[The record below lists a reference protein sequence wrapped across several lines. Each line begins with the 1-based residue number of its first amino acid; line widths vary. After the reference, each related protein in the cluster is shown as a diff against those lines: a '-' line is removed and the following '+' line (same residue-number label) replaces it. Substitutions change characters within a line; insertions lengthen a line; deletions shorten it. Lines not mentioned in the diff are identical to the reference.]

1 MKQQHEFELIIN
13 AQINFLF
20 FFSGYTF
27 FVPTDKAFK
36 EVGLGSKPDFYLSKG
51 EGLKLLLNHFVPVR
65 LYDRDFINGHQFK
78 TLGGKT
84 IHVKREGGNVT
95 INDADIVESEVF
107 VYNLG
112 TMYYIDK
119 VLFIT
124 KEDIPL
130 VTEAF
135 EPESSTAWTS
145 ELPHDV
151 EALPSELT
159 EESGT
164 LPDILLEPDSD
175 SPSED
180 IDTVISTTANR
191 PGRTEEN
198 TDGTYS
204 PSEFTTGYEEHI
216 LSEGTTTEM
225 PENQNSSTGTPY
237 SSTPLK

>member
-1 MKQQHEFELIIN
+1 
-13 AQINFLF
+13 
-20 FFSGYTF
+20 
-27 FVPTDKAFK
+27 VPTDKAFK
-36 EVGLGSKPDFYLSKG
+36 EVGLASKPDSYLSNG
-51 EGLKLLLNHFVPVR
+51 EGLKLLLNHLVPVR
-65 LYDRDFINGHQFK
+65 LYNRDLINGQQFK

-84 IHVKREGGNVT
+84 IHVKREGGNAT
-95 INDADIVESEVF
+95 INDANIVESEVF

-124 KEDIPL
+124 KDDIPL
-130 VTEAF
+130 VTEAT

-175 SPSED
+175 SLSED
-180 IDTVISTTANR
+180 NVTVISTTVNR
-191 PGRTEEN
+191 PEGRTEEN
-198 TDGTYS
+198 SSGTHS
-204 PSEFTTGYEEHI
+204 PFEFTTGYEEYLLH
-216 LSEGTTTEM
+216 EGTTTEM
-225 PENQNSSTGTPY
+225 PENLNSSTGTSY
-237 SSTPLK
+237 SSTKL

>member
-1 MKQQHEFELIIN
+1 
-13 AQINFLF
+13 
-20 FFSGYTF
+20 
-27 FVPTDKAFK
+27 VPTDKAFK
-36 EVGLGSKPDFYLSKG
+36 EVGLGNKPDSYLSKG
-51 EGLKLLLNHFVPVR
+51 EGLKLLINHFVPVR
-65 LYDRDFINGHQFK
+65 LYEGDLINGQQFK

-84 IHVKREGGNVT
+84 IHVKRQGGNAT
-95 INDADIVESEVF
+95 INDANIVESEVF

-124 KEDIPL
+124 KDDIPL
-130 VTEAF
+130 VTEAT

-175 SPSED
+175 SLSED
-180 IDTVISTTANR
+180 NDTVISTTANR
-191 PGRTEEN
+191 PEGRNEEN
-198 TDGTYS
+198 SSGTYS
-204 PSEFTTGYEEHI
+204 TLEFTTGYEEYVQY
-216 LSEGTTTEM
+216 EGTSTEL
-225 PENQNSSTGTPY
+225 PANQNSSFGTSY
-237 SSTPLK
+237 SSTPFK

>member
-1 MKQQHEFELIIN
+1 M
-13 AQINFLF
+13 
-20 FFSGYTF
+20 
-27 FVPTDKAFK
+27 PTDKAFK

-51 EGLKLLLNHFVPVR
+51 EGLKLLLNHFVPAR
-65 LYDRDFINGHQFK
+65 LYNRDLINGQQFK

-84 IHVKREGGNVT
+84 IHVKREEGKVI
-95 INDADIVESEVF
+95 INDANIVESEVF

-124 KEDIPL
+124 KDDIPL
-130 VTEAF
+130 VTEAN

-175 SPSED
+175 SLSED
-180 IDTVISTTANR
+180 FGTVISTTANR
-191 PGRTEEN
+191 PEERTEEN

-204 PSEFTTGYEEHI
+204 SSEFATGYEEYV
-216 LSEGTTTEM
+216 LSEGTTTEI
-225 PENQNSSTGTPY
+225 PENQNSSTGTSY